1 MPQYQLPVAAALG
14 ACALFSAAL
23 LILSKPVNDGKVKLP
38 EILQDSTS
46 QDPFNITR
54 PEDIIE
60 GEPVD
65 EARFWSRVRSLAPTC
80 SPASPVPAAASLLSP
95 LPTCCPLGS
104 RSSELDADAGC
115 SSAEGVRCLT
125 MGIDSDSLGT

>member
-46 QDPFNITR
+46 QDPFNVTK

-65 EARFWSRVRSLAPTC
+65 EAKFWSRVRSNVVATC
-80 SPASPVPAAASLLSP
+80 SRLLISFH
-95 LPTCCPLGS
+95 
-104 RSSELDADAGC
+104 
-115 SSAEGVRCLT
+115 
-125 MGIDSDSLGT
+125 